1 LESCCA
7 NFREKHAHERSALD
21 GNGVD
26 LNSRLPVLII
36 SYAFPP
42 LAEVGALR
50 IARFCRYL
58 PSCGI
63 RPIVVAPG
71 QQHIS
76 CDDSVPLPPGLRV
89 ERTRVV
95 ATPLDLYARLK
106 IRAGFKDPGNG
117 SQNRGVNI
125 GVGLLKKQLLAL
137 LQIPD
142 PYWGWYWPALN
153 TAQEVIER
161 ERIAV
166 IFSSAPPW
174 TSHLI
179 ARRLKKKYRI
189 PWVADF
195 RDPWTLA
202 PHQDGI
208 PNWRKAAD
216 RRLERSSIHWADL
229 VVSVTEEMRQAFVR
243 QYATMP
249 AAKFVT
255 LTNGFDDLTPSPSP
269 KKAKDGRT
277 LLLHLG
283 SLYAGRRI
291 GTFCKAVQALVSAG
305 KLNPQSF
312 KILFLGDNDPSLV
325 EGAYEAA
332 PELIQSKCI
341 EFRNQISWQ
350 RAQEVLGTA
359 HVLLLFQGGHRL
371 QVPAKFYEYLKT
383 GKPILAVAEQ
393 GALTNL
399 IEATSSGVWA
409 DPGDPERIGHML
421 LKALTSPQRLP
432 EEIERFAG
440 RFDPQCLTAQLA
452 SWFRQLAAEAVP
464 GTRTRQ

>member
-1 LESCCA
+1 
-7 NFREKHAHERSALD
+7 
-21 GNGVD
+21 VD
-26 LNSRLPVLII
+26 LNSPLPVLII

-63 RPIVVAPG
+63 QPIVVAPG
-71 QQHIS
+71 QQHIN
-76 CDDSVPLPPGLRV
+76 CDDSVPLPSGLCV

-95 ATPLDLYARLK
+95 TTPLDLYVRLK
-106 IRAGFKDPGNG
+106 TRIGFEGAGNSPQG
-117 SQNRGVNI
+117 RGVDSS
-125 GVGLLKKQLLAL
+125 VGPIKKQLLAL

-142 PYWGWYWPALN
+142 PYWGWYWPALH
-153 TAQEVIER
+153 AAEKIIER
-161 ERIAV
+161 EPIAA

-174 TSHLI
+174 TAHLV

-202 PHQDGI
+202 PYQNRVPI
-208 PNWRKAAD
+208 WRKGVD
-216 RRLERSSIHWADL
+216 RRLEGSLVRWADL
-229 VVSVTEEMRQAFVR
+229 VISVTEDMRQAFER
-243 QYATMP
+243 QYPTMP
-249 AAKFVT
+249 ATKFVT

-269 KKAKDGRT
+269 KKEEGGKK
-277 LLLHLG
+277 LFLHLG

-291 GTFCKAVQALVSAG
+291 DTFCKAARDLVNAG
-305 KLNPQSF
+305 KLDPQSF

-325 EGAYEAA
+325 AGAYEAA

-341 EFRNQISWQ
+341 EFQNQISWQ

-359 HVLLLFQGGHRL
+359 DVLLLFQGGHRL
-371 QVPAKFYEYLKT
+371 QIPAKFYEYLKT
-383 GKPILAVAEQ
+383 GKPILAIAEQ

-399 IEATSSGVWA
+399 IEATGSGVWA
-409 DPGDPERIGHML
+409 DPRDPERIGHML
-421 LKALTSPQRLP
+421 LETLALPPRPP
-432 EEIERFAG
+432 EAIERFAS
-440 RFDPQCLTAQLA
+440 RFHPEHLTAQLA
-452 SWFRQLAAEAVP
+452 SWFRQLAAERSKMQEQ
-464 GTRTRQ
+464 GN

>member
-1 LESCCA
+1 
-7 NFREKHAHERSALD
+7 
-21 GNGVD
+21 VD
-26 LNSRLPVLII
+26 LNSPLLVLII

-71 QQHIS
+71 QQHIN
-76 CDDSVPLPPGLRV
+76 CDDSVPLPSGLRV

-95 ATPLDLYARLK
+95 TTPLDLYGRLK
-106 IRAGFKDPGNG
+106 TRTRFKDAGI
-117 SQNRGVNI
+117 SAQDRGVDSS
-125 GVGLLKKQLLAL
+125 VGPIKRQLLAL

-142 PYWGWYWPALN
+142 SYWGWYWPALH
-153 TAQEVIER
+153 AAERIIER
-161 ERIAV
+161 EPIAV

-174 TSHLI
+174 TAHLV

-202 PHQDGI
+202 PYQKRV
-208 PNWRKAAD
+208 PTWRKAVD
-216 RRLERSSIHWADL
+216 RRLERSFVCRADL
-229 VVSVTEEMRQAFVR
+229 VISVTDDMRQAFVR
-243 QYATMP
+243 QYPTMP

-255 LTNGFDDLTPSPSP
+255 LTNGFDDLTPFPSAKEAKGG
-269 KKAKDGRT
+269 KK

-291 GTFCKAVQALVSAG
+291 DTFCKAVQDLVSAG
-305 KLNPQSF
+305 KLNPRSF
-312 KILFLGDNDPSLV
+312 KILFLGDNDTSLV
-325 EGAYEAA
+325 AGAYEAA

-341 EFRNQISWQ
+341 EFQNQISWQ
-350 RAQEVLGTA
+350 RAQEILGTA
-359 HVLLLFQGGHRL
+359 DVLLLFQGGHRL
-371 QVPAKFYEYLKT
+371 QIPAKFYEYLKT

-399 IEATSSGVWA
+399 IEDTSSGVWA
-409 DPGDPERIGHML
+409 DPGDPERIGQML
-421 LKALTSPQRLP
+421 LKTLALPPRQP
-432 EEIERFAG
+432 GEIERFAS
-440 RFDPQCLTAQLA
+440 RFHPEHLTAQLG
-452 SWFRQLAAEAVP
+452 SWFRQLAAE
-464 GTRTRQ
+464 RSKIQEQRD